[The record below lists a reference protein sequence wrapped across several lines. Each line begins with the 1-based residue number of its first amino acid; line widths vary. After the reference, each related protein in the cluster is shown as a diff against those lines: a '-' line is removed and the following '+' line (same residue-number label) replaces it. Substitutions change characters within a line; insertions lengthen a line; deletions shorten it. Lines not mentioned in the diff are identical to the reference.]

1 MQELGGG
8 SYSSQF
14 LYELDIISFVKFLLM
29 ALLAALPAIGQTSLG
44 TSSLGGT
51 IVDDSGAFVPGAQ
64 IVLTDV
70 QHGVKRNADSNDSG
84 NYVINGL
91 QAGQYR
97 LEVTKAGFD
106 TFSYNDFAI
115 AVNQRATVD
124 VKLKVGD
131 LKQTVSVD
139 VKGETPLLETDS
151 AALGA
156 VIDNRRVEQLPLNGR
171 NYLQLAILSGG
182 VETPPSGAP
191 ADRAS
196 SQIGR
201 SGRTINIGGNL
212 ESVTTYL
219 VDGIATRGSRLGE
232 SSLNVSVA
240 DIDQFKLQMNFFMP
254 DQGPNPG
261 IVNIVT
267 KSGTNQLHGEA
278 FEFVRN
284 GAMDARNFFSPK
296 PEQLQRNQFGFAVG
310 GPIVIPKIVDGRN
323 RLWFHAHY
331 EGTRQIQ
338 KFTSNAYT
346 PTAAMF
352 NGDFSAVS
360 QQIYNPYSYNPATG
374 TRAPFA
380 GNQIPSALINPV
392 SKALLPYYI
401 PGSNINQKPSNY
413 FGQPR
418 NTSNDDQFGVRGD
431 YAVSG
436 KQTITT
442 NVLHENSPVVQGS
455 LFPLAG
461 ASYPLAAW
469 LGTIQDTLSISPSL
483 VNIARIGF
491 SRSTEFSS
499 GEGESGGDLLTGIG
513 IPGTLDTHGIPGIG
527 IQGYTGFGRSSGPLG
542 DVDNNYQIDDS
553 VNWTHGNHSF
563 QFGAGLR
570 YHRTLQQNANA
581 NALGSLSFQTV
592 FTAQLARA
600 SSGQLAP
607 AANSGNS
614 FADFLLGMP
623 TSGQVAGLQPFH
635 YRYTEFFP
643 YVQDTWKIT
652 HNLTIN
658 WGLSWYHSTV
668 PNPQGADAMVPHSFN
683 FSTGL
688 LEYAALG
695 EVSPQVIQP
704 DYKDWTPR
712 FGIAWQ
718 PSFFKNTVLRG
729 GVGTYYETGAL
740 IEAQFDMVAPPFQ
753 PSLSITNNQ
762 FQPLPTYAL
771 GQNVFPIIPL
781 PPLTSSF
788 AASLPQGFT
797 PFAVAEDS
805 KIPYITQWNFSLQH
819 TLRSSDLIELDYTG
833 TSGHRQQ
840 NRYDVDQ
847 CRVSTAGFC
856 DPNTRPYLRYNYIL
870 YSNTNGNISYEA
882 LIARY
887 QHQFSRGLTIMAN
900 YTFSKTITDGWEGGG
915 STQSQIATCRA
926 CDRGLTS
933 YDIPHHFVLS
943 TVYQLPFGHGR
954 TFASKWNRAADALVG
969 GWQVNAIMTLATGS
983 AFSIAAPN
991 RTGSNF
997 TAVRANRSCNG
1008 ADSSLSDSVRSN
1020 GFRWFDTSCFAA
1032 PPAGYFGNSGRGIL
1046 FGPGTNNFD
1055 IGVQKNFRLSES
1067 AHFELRGEFF
1077 NAFNHAQF
1085 SNPDANAADVNFGV
1099 ISSANPPRLV
1109 QVAGRLIW

>member
-1 MQELGGG
+1 MFQRFSTL
-8 SYSSQF
+8 
-14 LYELDIISFVKFLLM
+14 LLKIILSGVVLISTVQ
-29 ALLAALPAIGQTSLG
+29 AQTALG

-51 IVDDSGAFVPGAQ
+51 VTDSSGASIPGAH
-64 IVLTDV
+64 IELTDTAR
-70 QHGVKRNADSNDSG
+70 GVKREASANDSG

-91 QAGQYR
+91 AAGQYS
-97 LEVTKAGFD
+97 LQVTKAGFD
-106 TFSYNDFAI
+106 AFTYNDFSI

-124 VKLKVGD
+124 VKLNVGN
-131 LKQTVSVD
+131 LQQTVSVD

-151 AALGA
+151 NSLGA

-171 NYLQLAILSGG
+171 NFLQLAILSGG
-182 VETPPSGAP
+182 VQTPPSGAP
-191 ADRAS
+191 SDRAS

-267 KSGTNQLHGEA
+267 KSGTNQIHGEA

-284 GAMDARNFFSPK
+284 GSLDARNFFSPT
-296 PEQLQRNQFGFAVG
+296 PEQLQRNQFGFAIG
-310 GPIVIPKIVDGRN
+310 GPVVIPRLVNGRN
-323 RLWFHAHY
+323 KLWFHAHY

-338 KFTSNAYT
+338 KFTSSAYT

-352 NGDFSAVS
+352 NGDFSAIS
-360 QQIYNPYSYNPATG
+360 QQIYNPFSYDAATEK
-374 TRAPFA
+374 RAPFA
-380 GNQIPSALINPV
+380 GNQIPASLINPV
-392 SKALLPYYI
+392 SKALLAYYI

-418 NTSNDDQFGVRGD
+418 TTFNDDQFSARGD

-436 KQTITT
+436 SHTIAFST
-442 NVLHENSPVVQGS
+442 LHENNPVVQGS
-455 LFPLAG
+455 LFPVAG
-461 ASYPLAAW
+461 ASYPLQGW
-469 LGTIQDTLSISPSL
+469 LGTIQDTLTISPNL
-483 VNIARIGF
+483 VNIARIGY

-499 GEGESGGDLLTGIG
+499 GEGESGPDLLSTIGIG
-513 IPGTLDTHGIPGIG
+513 GTLDTHGVTGIG
-527 IQGYTGFGRSSGPLG
+527 IQGYNSFGRSSGPLG
-542 DVDNNYQIDDS
+542 DVDNNYQLDDS
-553 VNWTHGNHSF
+553 LNWNTGNHSF
-563 QFGAGLR
+563 GFGVGLR

-592 FTAQLARA
+592 FTSQLAKNPA
-600 SSGQLAP
+600 GQLAP
-607 AANSGNS
+607 AANTGNS
-614 FADFLLGMP
+614 FADFLLGIP

-635 YRYTEFFP
+635 YRYTEIFP
-643 YVQDTWKIT
+643 YVQDSWKARRD
-652 HNLTIN
+652 LTIN

-668 PNPQGADAMVPHSFN
+668 PNPQGADAKIPHAFN
-683 FSTGL
+683 FQTGL

-695 EVSPQVIQP
+695 EVSPQVIKP
-704 DYKDWTPR
+704 DYKNWTPR

-718 PSFFKNTVLRG
+718 PSFLKNTVVRAG
-729 GVGTYYETGAL
+729 IGVYYETGAL
-740 IEAQFDMVAPPFQ
+740 IESQFDMVAPPFQ

-762 FQPLPTYAL
+762 FQPLPTYTL
-771 GQNVFPIIPL
+771 GQNTFPIISL
-781 PPLTSSF
+781 APLTPGF
-788 AASLPQGFT
+788 AATLPQGFT

-805 KIPYITQWNFSLQH
+805 KLPYITQWNFSIQH
-819 TLRSSDLIELDYTG
+819 TLRASDLVELDYTG

-847 CRVSTAGFC
+847 CQVSSTGFC
-856 DPNTRPYLRYNYIL
+856 DPATRPYPRYNYIL
-870 YSNTNGNISYEA
+870 YSNTNGNLNYEA

-887 QHQFSRGLTIMAN
+887 QHQFSHGLTVMAN

-915 STQSQIATCRA
+915 STQSQIATCRS
-926 CDRGLTS
+926 CDRGLVS
-933 YDIPHHFVLS
+933 YDVPHHFVVS

-954 TFASKWNRAADALVG
+954 TFASNWNRLGDSLVG
-969 GWQVNAIMTLATGS
+969 GWQVNAIATFATGS
-983 AFSIAAPN
+983 AFSVTAPN

-997 TAVRANRSCNG
+997 TSVRADRSCDG
-1008 ADSSLSDSVRSN
+1008 GDSNLSGNIRSN
-1020 GFRWFDTSCFAA
+1020 GLKWFDTSCFTA
-1032 PPAGYFGNSGRGIL
+1032 PVAGYFGTSGRGVL
-1046 FGPGTNNFD
+1046 FGPGTNNWD
-1055 IGVQKNFRLSES
+1055 IGVQKNFRLAETSR
-1067 AHFELRGEFF
+1067 FELRGEFF

-1085 SNPDANAADVNFGV
+1085 RNPDATVGDTNFGI

-1109 QVAGRLIW
+1109 QLAGRLVW